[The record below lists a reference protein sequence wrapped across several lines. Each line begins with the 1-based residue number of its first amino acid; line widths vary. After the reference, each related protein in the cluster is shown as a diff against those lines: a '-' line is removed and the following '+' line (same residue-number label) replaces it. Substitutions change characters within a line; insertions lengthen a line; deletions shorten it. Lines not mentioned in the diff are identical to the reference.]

1 MKKIFF
7 AIIFTL
13 GFLAC
18 TDNFEEA
25 NRNQFQISD
34 KELEQDFNLLGSPF
48 QNMLYN
54 LFGGQID
61 EDLSHDN
68 WVRHVGCPTPFV
80 GGANNTTYYIT
91 WNSSNNNWNRIYNN
105 IMSPGAQVIKMANEG
120 GYEVFSAWA
129 KLVQAYAISK
139 LTSFH
144 GPVIYSNYGIKGQ
157 SNIYDSEP
165 ELYDNLFATLDEV
178 QAVFAANKDYTGLKK
193 FDASY
198 NGDINKWLKFINSLR
213 LRLAIRISKTAPD
226 LAKAQGEK
234 AMSDAAGL
242 ILTESD
248 NFNVALYGNKLYLAV
263 ICFEWGDTRMSAAME
278 SFLVGLKDP
287 RIEKYFEPA
296 TDNTLYPDH
305 PAYPY
310 KGIHSGAYL
319 EAKDQRLTYSTVSE
333 SFKSVTSRISF
344 SCAEVYFAK
353 AEAAL
358 RGWDGAGDA
367 QENYENGV
375 KASFAHWG
383 AGGVDA
389 YLADATSTPINYVDP
404 KDSRNNWT
412 SRSNITVAWNAADS
426 NERKLEKIITQK
438 WINDF
443 TNANEPW
450 CDHRRTGYPKLPY
463 NTKNDS
469 NSDWGV
475 IPANEFLKRQ
485 VFAIGERDN
494 NPTGVAAAVA
504 TMGTGAKD
512 DIATRLWWDTGGANF

>member
-1 MKKIFF
+1 MKKIFL
-7 AIIFTL
+7 IGILTL
-13 GFLAC
+13 GFFSC
-18 TDNFEEA
+18 TENFEDA
-25 NRNQFQISD
+25 NRDQFLISD
-34 KELEQDFNLLGSPF
+34 TELEQDFNLLGSPF

-54 LFGGQID
+54 MFGHQVD
-61 EDLSHDN
+61 EDLQHDN

-80 GGANNTTYYIT
+80 GGVNNTTYYIT
-91 WNSSNNNWNRIYNN
+91 WNSSNNNWNRMYNN
-105 IMSPGAQVIKMANEG
+105 IMSPAAQVIKMADEG
-120 GYEVFSAWA
+120 GYDVFSAWA
-129 KLVQAYAISK
+129 KLLQVYAMSK
-139 LTSFH
+139 LTSFT
-144 GPVIYSNYGIKGQ
+144 GPVIYSNYGVIGKA
-157 SNIYDSEP
+157 NIYDKESD
-165 ELYDNLFATLDEV
+165 LYNYFFAKLDEV
-178 QAVFAANKDYTGLKK
+178 QTVFAANKSYSGLKK

-198 NGDINKWLKFINSLR
+198 GGDVNKWMKLVNSLR
-213 LRLAIRISKTAPD
+213 LRLAIRISKVAPA
-226 LAKAQGEK
+226 LAKTQGEK

-242 ILTESD
+242 IGSESD
-248 NFNVALYGNKLYLAV
+248 NFNISLYGNKLYLAV

-287 RIEKYFEPA
+287 RIAKYFAPA

-310 KGIHSGAYL
+310 KGVHSGAFL
-319 EAKDQRLTYSTVSE
+319 AAKDQRLTYSTVSE
-333 SFKSVTSRISF
+333 SFKSVSSRVSF
-344 SCAEVYFAK
+344 SYAEVCFAK

-358 RGWDGAGDA
+358 RGWTGAGDA
-367 QENYENGV
+367 KTNYENGV

-389 YLADATSTPINYVDP
+389 YLADATSKPINYVDP

-412 SRSNITVAWNAADS
+412 ARSDITVAWNDADS

-450 CDHRRTGYPKLPY
+450 CDHRRTGYPKLPF

-475 IPANEFLKRQ
+475 IPANQFLKRQ
-485 VFAIGERDN
+485 VFAIAERN
-494 NPTGVAAAVA
+494 NNKDGVADA
-504 TMGTGAKD
+504 TQKLGGPD
-512 DIATRLWWDTGGANF
+512 LISTRLWWDTGNPNNF